1 MDFPYHWKY
10 HLLKER
16 TGTASGEPLDS
27 LQCINFKQIEIVF
40 MCNSIIIILTT
51 INHESLAIW
60 RNSCIW
66 LHHTFVKHVSPYEF
80 LTLNFV
86 LPTVCFQMCPQI
98 ACLRRS
104 IVALVAFVWFF
115 STVPFQ
121 MYPQSACLWGCIVTL
136 VAFVWL
142 NVIVGLFLQDFL
154 NLQTKVIMF
163 KSLFHYVVFCPNGSF
178 KLIQINYFLLVNNHK
193 Y

>member
-115 STVPFQ
+115 SFIVSVSQGNIYNIDPTFTKIITFKILIHHHQLGIVVPCALSVS
-121 MYPQSACLWGCIVTL
+121 YWENEDCRYS
-136 VAFVWL
+136 
-142 NVIVGLFLQDFL
+142 
-154 NLQTKVIMF
+154 
-163 KSLFHYVVFCPNGSF
+163 S
-178 KLIQINYFLLVNNHK
+178 
-193 Y
+193 